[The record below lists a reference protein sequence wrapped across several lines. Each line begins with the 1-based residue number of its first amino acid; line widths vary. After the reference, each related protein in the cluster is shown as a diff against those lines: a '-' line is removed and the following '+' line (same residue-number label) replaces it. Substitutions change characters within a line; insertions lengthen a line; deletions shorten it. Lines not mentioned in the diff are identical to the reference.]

1 MWKVFKSVLFIIL
14 LLSYCY
20 VICHNINWL
29 LKCNNVDYYHTFIPL
44 LQSNGIMKKILF
56 VTSLIL
62 LLPLFACLQ
71 PHVKSVEHLQGDY
84 DRLQSLQISLER
96 DLLHAPD
103 PLKVENYLREVELR
117 MRYIEIEILKRQFM
131 EN

>member
-1 MWKVFKSVLFIIL
+1 VFKSVLFIIL

-44 LQSNGIMKKILF
+44 LQSDGIMKKILF